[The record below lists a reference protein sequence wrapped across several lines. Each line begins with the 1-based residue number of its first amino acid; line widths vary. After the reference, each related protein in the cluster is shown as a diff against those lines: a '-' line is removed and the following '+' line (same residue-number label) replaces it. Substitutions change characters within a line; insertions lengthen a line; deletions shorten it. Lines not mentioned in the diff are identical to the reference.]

1 MITIRFGGY
10 NYLSLHFLANSIEP
24 PCEYFEVPLN
34 KKKCK
39 RCAMRLACRDM
50 ANIITLC
57 EKVTAE
63 LPSTNIRL
71 THMPK

>member
-1 MITIRFGGY
+1 MITIHFGGY
-10 NYLSLHFLANSIEP
+10 NYLSLHFLANSIDP
-24 PCEYFEVPLN
+24 ACEQFEVPLN

-39 RCAMRLACRDM
+39 GCAMRLACRDM

-63 LPSTNIRL
+63 LPSTSARL
-71 THMPK
+71 KHMPK

>member
-1 MITIRFGGY
+1 MITVHFGGY
-10 NYLSLHFLANSIEP
+10 NYLTLRFLASSIDP
-24 PCEYFEVPLN
+24 ACEFFEAPLN

-63 LPSTNIRL
+63 LPNTSTKL
-71 THMPK
+71 THMPE